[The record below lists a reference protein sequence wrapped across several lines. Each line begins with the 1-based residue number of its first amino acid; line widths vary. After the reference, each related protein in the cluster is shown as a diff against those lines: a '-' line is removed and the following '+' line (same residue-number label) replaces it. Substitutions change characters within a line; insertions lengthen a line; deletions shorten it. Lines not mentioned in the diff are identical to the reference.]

1 MREINKM
8 GAQGD
13 LLVMRVDAL
22 PSGLSEEKHKGRIV
36 AAHSET
42 GHHHI
47 VEGRDAHEARLFRGA
62 DPFTC
67 YLQLQGAGA
76 EVVHHRP
83 FDTHETLGLG
93 PGIWLMRNQREYSP
107 ESWRRVAD

>member
-1 MREINKM
+1 MARLVERL

-22 PSGLSEEKHKGRIV
+22 PAGLKEEKCGDAIV
-36 AAHSET
+36 VAHSET

-47 VEGRDAHEARLFRGA
+47 LETHEAKLFRGA

-67 YLQLQGAGA
+67 YLQLTQESQVIHSRA
-76 EVVHHRP
+76 
-83 FDTHETLGLG
+83 FDTHETLKMG
-93 PGIWLMRNQREYSP
+93 PGIWAFKNQVEYTP
-107 ESWRRVAD
+107 VGWRKAAD